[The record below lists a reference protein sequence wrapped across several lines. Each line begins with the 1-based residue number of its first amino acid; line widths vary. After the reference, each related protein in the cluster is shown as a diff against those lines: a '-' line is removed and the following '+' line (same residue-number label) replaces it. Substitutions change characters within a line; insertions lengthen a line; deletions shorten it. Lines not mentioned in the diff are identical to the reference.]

1 MISLLRRT
9 RFEPQW
15 WRYAIIA
22 AVLLAAA
29 ALGRRP
35 SVVWIGVIGG
45 AGVVAVLLKKPVLGL
60 FMLIGVA
67 LLVPFSISTGTEVY
81 LNLASLLIPA
91 LFVIWLLIQMNQ
103 HDIRLVA
110 SPTTKPLLAFLIL
123 VILSIFISNVI
134 WDPNVPRR
142 DNFILVQFG
151 AWVIWGFSAFAFW
164 LVANLIKQEVWLR
177 RLTVAFLLVGGG
189 LAIVRMVPEGW
200 RITDAVGTVAITR
213 APFWMLLT
221 AVTAGQLMFNQTLS
235 SRWRAF
241 LIVIMLSVLAYSFF
255 GEQQERTSNWA
266 SVATVIGV
274 LGWLK
279 FPKLRFPVVAIVA
292 ILAASGILFQVI
304 YNFAGG
310 DAKWSESGAS
320 RGVLIARVL
329 EDSMRNPITGIG
341 PAAYRWYG
349 MTRPLGYEGAW
360 WIQPL
365 VNSHNNYVDL
375 FSQTGI
381 IGVSLFLWFMIE
393 LLRVTVKLRAHHHDD
408 FAGGYIAAMLSAW
421 FAVMVLMALADWF
434 LPFVYNEG
442 FPGFQASVLIWMF
455 LGGIVFYEGLDRL
468 QPIEQPPRSLP
479 LTQP

>member
-1 MISLLRRT
+1 MISFLR
-9 RFEPQW
+9 QKW
-15 WRYAIIA
+15 IDQHWLRYAIIA
-22 AVLLAAA
+22 AVLAGAIV
-29 ALGRRP
+29 LGRRP
-35 SVVWIGVIGG
+35 SPLWIGLI
-45 AGVVAVLLKKPVLGL
+45 AGLGIVAALLKKPVLGL
-60 FMLIGVA
+60 FLVIVVA
-67 LLVPFSISTGTEVY
+67 LLGPISIPTGTEVY
-81 LNLASLLIPA
+81 LNFSALLVPV
-91 LFVIWLLIQMNQ
+91 LFVIWLLIQMNR

-110 SPTTKPLLAFLIL
+110 SPTTKPLIAFLLL
-123 VILSIFISNVI
+123 VILSIFIGNLI

-151 AWVIWGFSAFAFW
+151 AWAIWGFSAFAFW

-177 RLTVAFLLVGGG
+177 RLTAAFLLIGGT
-189 LAIVRMVPEGW
+189 LAIVRVLPAGSSVVD
-200 RITDAVGTVAITR
+200 TVGTHAITR

-221 AVTAGQLMFNQTLS
+221 ALTAGQLMFNQTLS
-235 SRWRAF
+235 RSWRVF
-241 LIVIMLSVLAYSFF
+241 LMAILLAVLVYSFV

-266 SVATVIGV
+266 SVVTVMGV
-274 LGWLK
+274 LLWLK
-279 FPKLRFPVVAIVA
+279 LPKLRWLVLSVVV
-292 ILAASGILFQVI
+292 ILAASGVLFQAV

-320 RGVLIARVL
+320 RGVLIGRVL

-349 MTRPLGYEGAW
+349 MTRPLSYEGAW

-381 IGVSLFLWFMIE
+381 VGVLLFLWFMLE
-393 LLRVTVKLRAHHHDD
+393 LLRVAVKLRTHFRDN
-408 FAGGYIAAMLSAW
+408 FSGGYVAAMLSAW

-455 LGGIVFYEGLDRL
+455 FGGLLFYEDLDRRPVTEM
-468 QPIEQPPRSLP
+468 QR
-479 LTQP
+479 

>member
-1 MISLLRRT
+1 MISFLRRT
-9 RFEPQW
+9 HFEQRW
-15 WRYAIIA
+15 IQYALIA

-29 ALGRRP
+29 VLGRRP
-35 SVVWIGVIGG
+35 SLIWIGVVAA
-45 AGVVAVLLKKPVLGL
+45 AGVALTLLKKPVLGL
-60 FMLIGVA
+60 FLVICVA
-67 LLVPFSISTGTEVY
+67 LLGPISIPTGTEVY
-81 LNLASLLIPA
+81 LNLSALLVPT
-91 LFVIWLLIQMNQ
+91 LFVIWLLIRMNR

-110 SPTTKPLLAFLIL
+110 SPTTKPLIAFLLL
-123 VILSIFISNVI
+123 VILSIFIGNVT
-134 WDPNVPRR
+134 WDPNVPHR

-151 AWVIWGFSAFAFW
+151 AWAIWGFSAFAFW

-177 RLTVAFLLVGGG
+177 RLTATFLLIGGV
-189 LAIVRMVPEGW
+189 LAIVRVLPAGSGVV
-200 RITDAVGTVAITR
+200 DVVGTHAITR

-221 AVTAGQLMFNQTLS
+221 ALTAGQLMFNQTLS
-235 SRWRAF
+235 RRWRAF
-241 LIVIMLSVLAYSFF
+241 LIAILLAVLVYSFV

-266 SVATVIGV
+266 SVATVMGV
-274 LGWLK
+274 LFWLK
-279 FPKLRFPVVAIVA
+279 LPKLRWLVVSVVV
-292 ILAASGILFQVI
+292 ILAASGVLFQAI

-320 RGVLIARVL
+320 RGVLIGRVL

-381 IGVSLFLWFMIE
+381 VGVALFLWFMIE
-393 LLRVTVKLRAHHHDD
+393 LLRVGWKLRVHYTAG
-408 FAGGYIAAMLSAW
+408 FAGGYVAAMLGAW

-455 LGGIVFYEGLDRL
+455 FGGLLFYEG
-468 QPIEQPPRSLP
+468 QGQP
-479 LTQP
+479 LTAKTSS